1 MDHIDNLNACVV
13 VLLCVTFDFD
23 CCICTI
29 SSREK
34 ILQNQGNTS
43 RQKWGNSWD
52 TWIHSSDAGKIPSSR
67 PVIGQAADT
76 SQSQACY
83 WEFFLHHLSGSKCLN
98 YFPTFGE
105 LCSGRHPS
113 LVTCVIIS
121 STDTADTQRPDV
133 ARLEN
138 NLLDWYHITGRRLLI
153 DCKNCAKFPA
163 NLSFIDY
170 QPTHA
175 ALTRLGYNWHCQE
188 PGAGGAWWRGL
199 MRSLL
204 AHHSALNL
212 FCLARS
218 WGK

>member
-1 MDHIDNLNACVV
+1 MYNYIYFHSLTAAAAGCEVFCSADLGPCSTAAGC
-13 VLLCVTFDFD
+13 
-23 CCICTI
+23 
-29 SSREK
+29 
-34 ILQNQGNTS
+34 LQS
-43 RQKWGNSWD
+43 LKL
-52 TWIHSSDAGKIPSSR
+52 PLR
-67 PVIGQAADT
+67 PT
-76 SQSQACY
+76 
-83 WEFFLHHLSGSKCLN
+83 
-98 YFPTFGE
+98 P
-105 LCSGRHPS
+105 
-113 LVTCVIIS
+113 VTCVRNIIS
-121 STDTADTQRPDV
+121 STDTADTQRPDA

-138 NLLDWYHITGRRLLI
+138 NLLDWYHITSRRLLI

-175 ALTRLGYNWHCQE
+175 AITRLGYYWHCQE

-204 AHHSALNL
+204 THHSALNL